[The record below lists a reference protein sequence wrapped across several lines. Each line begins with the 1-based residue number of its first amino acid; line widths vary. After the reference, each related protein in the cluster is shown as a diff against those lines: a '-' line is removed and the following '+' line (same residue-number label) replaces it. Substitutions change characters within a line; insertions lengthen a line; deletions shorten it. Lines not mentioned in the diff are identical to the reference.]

1 VTRLSTLSR
10 LLAGVGLALAVA
22 ACQPT
27 SPAASTRGASRP
39 ATSPG
44 TAPPHAGT
52 PASTSLES
60 TDWTAYHRYATGS
73 GDGPRR
79 LDLSN
84 LKRAWTSP
92 RLDGSLYGEPLVYGR
107 DVYVATENDT
117 VYALSAAHGTVV
129 WRVHL
134 GRPVPS
140 GDLPCG
146 NIEPTVGITGTPVID
161 TARNELF
168 VVADEYSVSAHAIH
182 HELYGLSTATGDV
195 MLRQNAD
202 PPGVDRA
209 GTAGALL
216 QRASLAL
223 DAGSVIIGYGGN
235 YGDCGPYHGWLESVP
250 VTGGTARFFGPDRG
264 PGEREGAIWMGGG
277 APVIRDGDIWV
288 AVGNGSVTSASGPYD
303 DSDSVLELSSSL
315 RLLQFFAPARWYADN
330 AVDADLGSSVP
341 AVLGDGFVV
350 QAGKSRTAY
359 LLDGARLGGIG
370 HPLDTIPGFCGN
382 DVDGGVAFSGTTAYL
397 PCESGVVAVAVN
409 ATRHTIRQLWRTS
422 AAGGPPVL
430 GGGYLW
436 TIGAGA
442 LYALDPATGQVRQR
456 EVIGAAAT
464 DFPTPSIG
472 DGLVLAPSSDEVHA
486 FTGS

>member
-1 VTRLSTLSR
+1 M
-10 LLAGVGLALAVA
+10 AGVCLAFVVA
-22 ACQPT
+22 ACQST
-27 SPAASTRGASRP
+27 SQAASTGRLSRSG

-44 TAPPHAGT
+44 TSAPRAGS
-52 PASTSLES
+52 PSSTSLDS
-60 TDWTAYHRYATGS
+60 TDWTVYHRYATGS
-73 GDGPRR
+73 GEGPRR
-79 LDLSN
+79 LDLSH
-84 LKRAWTSP
+84 LRRAWTSP
-92 RLDGSLYGEPLVYGR
+92 RLDGSLYGEPLVYEH

-117 VYALSAAHGTVV
+117 VYALSAVHGTVV

-134 GRPVPS
+134 GTPVPS

-168 VVADEYSVSAHAIH
+168 VVADEYSPSTRALH
-182 HELYGLSTATGDV
+182 HELYGLDTATGAV
-195 MLRQNAD
+195 MMRQNAD

-216 QRASLAL
+216 QRVSLAL
-223 DAGSVIIGYGGN
+223 DATSVLIGYGGN

-277 APVIRDGDIWV
+277 APVVRNGDIWV
-288 AVGNGSVTSASGPYD
+288 AVGNGSVTSAAGPYD
-303 DSDSVLELSSSL
+303 DSDSVLELSPSL

-350 QAGKSRTAY
+350 QAGKSQTAY
-359 LLDGARLGGIG
+359 LLDGTRLGGIG
-370 HPLDTIPGFCGN
+370 HPLDAISGFCGN
-382 DVDGGVAFSGTTAYL
+382 DVDGGVAFSGTTVYL

-409 ATRHTIRQLWRTS
+409 ATSRTIRQLWRTS

-436 TIGAGA
+436 TIGGGA

-456 EVIGAAAT
+456 EVIGGAAT

-486 FTGS
+486 FAGS

>member
-1 VTRLSTLSR
+1 M
-10 LLAGVGLALAVA
+10 AGVGLALAVT
-22 ACQPT
+22 ACQSTSQAAPT
-27 SPAASTRGASRP
+27 RRASRP
-39 ATSPG
+39 APSPSSPS
-44 TAPPHAGT
+44 ARSS
-52 PASTSLES
+52 ASTSLDS
-60 TDWTAYHRYATGS
+60 TDWTVYYRYATGS

-79 LDLSN
+79 LDLSH
-84 LKRAWTSP
+84 LKRAWISP

-107 DVYVATENDT
+107 DVDVATENDT

-129 WRVHL
+129 WRAHL

-168 VVADEYSVSAHAIH
+168 VVADEYSVSTHAIH

-216 QRASLAL
+216 QRVSLAL
-223 DAGSVIIGYGGN
+223 DVGNVIIGYGGN

-277 APVIRDGDIWV
+277 APVIRNGDIWV
-288 AVGNGSVTSASGPYD
+288 AVGNGSVSSAAGPYD
-303 DSDSVLELSSSL
+303 DSDSVLELSGSL

-350 QAGKSRTAY
+350 QAGKSQTAY
-359 LLDGARLGGIG
+359 LLDEARLGGIG

-382 DVDGGVAFSGTTAYL
+382 DVDGGVAFSGATVYL
-397 PCESGVVAVAVN
+397 PCESGVAAVAVN
-409 ATRHTIRQLWRTS
+409 ATGCTIRQLWRTS
-422 AAGGPPVL
+422 AAGGPPAL

-436 TIGAGA
+436 TIGGGS

-456 EVIGAAAT
+456 VVIGFAAT

-472 DGLVLAPSSDEVHA
+472 DGLVLASSSDEVHA
-486 FTGS
+486 FNGS